1 MGEEMSEPESS
12 GDEVKWKTVGARKA
26 ACDRFCDHIRQG
38 FSMDCFPE
46 ASARTIRHYAKAY
59 PEDFPAE
66 KLEAAAREG
75 LLVWEQ
81 LGLQGAKGEIAKFS
95 ATAWMFNMKNR
106 AGWRDRQETRSET
119 VAADQTPAKQ
129 TVKPR
134 PTGEIALSMMAL
146 MAQAEYERW
155 TDGDDA

>member
-1 MGEEMSEPESS
+1 
-12 GDEVKWKTVGARKA
+12 
-26 ACDRFCDHIRQG
+26 
-38 FSMDCFPE
+38 MDCFPE

-66 KLEAAAREG
+66 NLEAAAREG

-106 AGWRDRQETRSET
+106 AGWRDRQETRAEP
-119 VAADQTPAKQ
+119 VIADQTPAKQ

-155 TDGDDA
+155 TDGDDT

>member
-1 MGEEMSEPESS
+1 
-12 GDEVKWKTVGARKA
+12 
-26 ACDRFCDHIRQG
+26 
-38 FSMDCFPE
+38 MDCFPE

-119 VAADQTPAKQ
+119 VTADQTPAKQ

-155 TDGDDA
+155 TDTNAGEE

>member
-1 MGEEMSEPESS
+1 MGEGMSESK
-12 GDEVKWKTVGARKA
+12 GDDDRGTWKTSRARKA
-26 ACDRFCDHIRQG
+26 ACARFCDHIRQG

-106 AGWRDRQETRSET
+106 AGWRDRQETRAET
-119 VAADQTPAKQ
+119 VTTDQTPGKQ